1 MHRACGGRY
10 KKSCSVSDGDG
21 ICDYTGSMED
31 GTFASQECEPF
42 IDSSVGDYDT
52 WTAFIDNYSN
62 IGHYDF
68 WEEFQDSN
76 EGAMQGVYRVRRFR
90 ILGWR
95 RSKST
100 ETIYQEN
107 GVRMK
112 LDPTTVF
119 FSPRLSY
126 ERRRVALSLKPRE
139 RVMVFFAGV
148 GPFALVGAKH
158 CPSCEFVGIELNE
171 QAVKYFE
178 YNVRLNKLNNVKVV
192 WGDVREKAEEYVG
205 WADRVI
211 MPLPRSS
218 HTFVEEAVKV
228 LKPKGLIHFYTFKDK
243 AEDVNQVFE
252 RVFDERFSLVFWR
265 KVRDYSP
272 REEQVVM
279 DVLYSSPLT
288 KVFK

>member
-1 MHRACGGRY
+1 L
-10 KKSCSVSDGDG
+10 
-21 ICDYTGSMED
+21 
-31 GTFASQECEPF
+31 
-42 IDSSVGDYDT
+42 
-52 WTAFIDNYSN
+52 
-62 IGHYDF
+62 
-68 WEEFQDSN
+68 FQLYPKLRVVLAKES
-76 EGAMQGVYRVRRFR
+76 AMQGVYRVRRFR